1 VRPIAAALLVTLAL
15 AACGSE
21 GRPRDTAPTSV
32 VVYAA
37 TTDRLCSD
45 LAGAIQRAFSDAPAD
60 PGAALARYARDVA
73 EAGRRFAAVPPP
85 PDLIAF
91 HDSAI
96 GHVRE
101 EAEKL
106 HRVAAD
112 TKAGD
117 TGAEERALRDHQ
129 GLLPRAIPPTLLAYA
144 PTCRALSPREPAT
157 GAPA

>member
-1 VRPIAAALLVTLAL
+1 VRPIAAALLLALAL

-21 GRPRDTAPTSV
+21 GRPRKAQVTSV

-45 LAGAIQRAFSDAPAD
+45 LARAIQRAFSDAPTD
-60 PGAALARYARDVA
+60 PAAALDRYARDVA
-73 EAGRRFAAVPPP
+73 DAGRRFAAVPPP
-85 PDLIAF
+85 PDLVAF

-101 EAEKL
+101 EAVKL
-106 HRVAAD
+106 RRVAAA

-117 TGAEERALRDHQ
+117 SAAEERALRDHQ
-129 GLLPRAIPPTLLAYA
+129 GLLPRAIPATLLAYA

>member
-1 VRPIAAALLVTLAL
+1 MRPIAAALLVTLAF

-21 GRPRDTAPTSV
+21 GDSRATAPTSV
-32 VVYAA
+32 IVYAA

-45 LAGAIQRAFSDAPAD
+45 LARAIGRAFAGATAD

-85 PDLIAF
+85 PDLTAF
-91 HDSAI
+91 HDAAI
-96 GHVRE
+96 GHVRV

-106 HRVAAD
+106 RRVAAD
-112 TKAGD
+112 TSSD
-117 TGAEERALRDHQ
+117 DPGAEERAMRDHQ
-129 GLLPRAIPPTLLAYA
+129 GLLPRAIPATLLAYA
-144 PTCRALSPREPAT
+144 PTCRALTPREPPT